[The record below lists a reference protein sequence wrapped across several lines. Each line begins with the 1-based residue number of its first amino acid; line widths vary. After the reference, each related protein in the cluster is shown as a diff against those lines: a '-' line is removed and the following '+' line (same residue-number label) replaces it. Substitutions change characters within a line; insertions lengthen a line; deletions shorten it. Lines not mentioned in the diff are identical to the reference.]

1 MEKTLNLQSFL
12 LFPWCFLQMA
22 ALKATS
28 REQCWERRNWLGLG
42 RPKCQNWDE
51 SLGPSPFNTSR
62 PLMIQLTAYLYAVA
76 FHLCK
81 PMSKSYLEQ
90 YKSVVGQWMSV
101 SKKALQ
107 RAYPKGCQTLNSD
120 LSHRINPQRT
130 RPGWQ
135 FLCRCIAWA
144 AWGSTHNTCSGTP
157 DWSWT
162 TAISPS
168 F

>member
-1 MEKTLNLQSFL
+1 MHLANGSSEGHQQRIVLGKQGLIRLGKAKMPKLRWESRSFR
-12 LFPWCFLQMA
+12 PWHVN
-22 ALKATS
+22 T
-28 REQCWERRNWLGLG
+28 N
-42 RPKCQNWDE
+42 RP
-51 SLGPSPFNTSR
+51 S
-62 PLMIQLTAYLYAVA
+62 MIQLAAHSYAVA

-81 PMSKSYLEQ
+81 LMSKSYLEQ
-90 YKSVVGQWMSV
+90 YKSVVGQWISV
-101 SKKALQ
+101 SEKALR
-107 RAYPKGCQTLNSD
+107 RAYPKGCQTLDSN
-120 LSHRINPQRT
+120 LSYRINPGRA
-130 RPGWQ
+130 RLGWQ